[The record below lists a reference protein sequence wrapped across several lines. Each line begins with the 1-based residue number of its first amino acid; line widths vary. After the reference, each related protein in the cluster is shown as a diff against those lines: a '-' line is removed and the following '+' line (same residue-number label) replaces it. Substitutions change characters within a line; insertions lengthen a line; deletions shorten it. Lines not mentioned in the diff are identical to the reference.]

1 MARTTPS
8 FVMKDVS
15 LAVGNVGNRIGQV
28 SEITI
33 PVMAATTEEF
43 RNAGMIKPREI
54 VMGLEATTCQFQE
67 TAFDPAMLGL
77 FGIGS
82 RGTHDIIA
90 YGYLESED
98 GREHAAR
105 FEMTCMV
112 KSVDA
117 GAWSPA
123 SKSST
128 TYEVAVH
135 AGVLYIDD
143 EEVYAFDDFGYRVRG
158 VEQRPGRRA
167 ALRLG

>member
-1 MARTTPS
+1 MARLPS
-8 FVMKDVS
+8 FILKDVS

-33 PVMAATTEEF
+33 PVMAKTTEEF

-54 VMGLEATTCQFQE
+54 AMGLEATACQFQE
-67 TAFDPAMLGL
+67 TAFDPAMLAL
-77 FGIGS
+77 FGVGARGS
-82 RGTHDIIA
+82 HDIIA

-105 FEMTCMV
+105 FEMTCMI
-112 KSVDA
+112 KSADA

-135 AGVLYIDD
+135 SGVLFIDD
-143 EEVYAFDDFGYRVRG
+143 EEVYAFDDFGYRVGG
-158 VEQRPGRRA
+158 VEQHPGRRS

>member
-1 MARTTPS
+1 MARLPG
-8 FVMKDVS
+8 FILKDVS

-33 PVMAATTEEF
+33 PVMAKTTEEF

-54 VMGLEATTCQFQE
+54 AMGLEATACQFQE
-67 TAFDPAMLGL
+67 TAFDPAMLAL
-77 FGIGS
+77 FGVGKGS
-82 RGTHDIIA
+82 HDIIA
-90 YGYLESED
+90 YGYLESEN

-105 FEMTCMV
+105 FEMTCMI
-112 KSVDA
+112 KSADA

-135 AGVLYIDD
+135 SGKLIIDD
-143 EEVYAFDDFGYRVRG
+143 EEVYSFDDFGYRVGG
-158 VEQRPGRRA
+158 VEQHPGRRS
-167 ALRLG
+167 ALRL

>member
-1 MARTTPS
+1 MAKLPG
-8 FVMKDVS
+8 FVLKDVS
-15 LAVGNVGNRIGQV
+15 LAVGSVGNRIGQV

-33 PVMAATTEEF
+33 PVMAKTTEEF

-54 VMGLEATTCQFQE
+54 ALGLEATACQFQE
-67 TAFDPAMLGL
+67 TAFDPAMLKL

-82 RGTHDIIA
+82 RGTHNIVA
-90 YGYLESED
+90 YGYLESEN

-105 FEMTCMV
+105 FEMACMI

-123 SKSST
+123 TKGST

-135 AGVLYIDD
+135 SGVLFIDD
-143 EEVYAFDDFGYRVRG
+143 EEVYAFDDFGYRVGG
-158 VEQRPGRRA
+158 VEQQPGRRA